1 MSAKYMYRLSDEN
14 PDLQKHIGCMN
25 GIFQLFDRN
34 HILGGSRRATS
45 QNQKKLPSGQNG
57 NHGNGIQP
65 KGAPQKKTTE
75 KRAKA
80 LKEKHRTSTESS
92 RTSFSSSSCSSSIS
106 SLECSKASQMEP
118 SSFSQSVA
126 PENHARNSHTYK
138 PNASLQSSQQ
148 SLDLRDVV
156 KDSINREP
164 RGLSVKTATTG
175 EARGQTL
182 KYIDSP
188 RPLHYLNSINPK
200 DPGPRESFRVL
211 HKLRESPY
219 KSSEGKSNFLTGGL
233 KDARRFSYDGW
244 ESRDTLKSTIKLKE
258 LPRLS
263 LDSRAGSVRGSNP
276 EMKSNFLSRDLGRDD
291 LNSNSFLNNQ
301 QDPGSNKRPSSVVA
315 KLMGLEALPDPMSTS
330 GNQTTQIKTHLD
342 EENKFL
348 GSSRTTDLDKQNR
361 ISGSPRNLH
370 KEPTSPSQRN
380 AASDKKL
387 TASLKFPIEPAPWRQ
402 PDGSRGSQAPA
413 QKNRVTLTKVP
424 SSSLSVYGEIEK
436 RLAQLEFQKSGKD
449 LRALKQILEAMQKTN
464 EILETRKED
473 SSFETRRSIISS
485 LDQGSKLANLRDL
498 QSNSPISVSTKG
510 TTSPKSF
517 KSSIVIMKPAKL
529 IGKTINSVSAINA
542 TDSSSGIHR
551 LRVATPEDGR
561 KESVD
566 KQAAKDVSPRIKN
579 LTDHSNKP
587 LHRNPM
593 DKNAGA
599 RSIRLAQPSKEIR
612 STTREATNS
621 GKRSETMN
629 LRQQQKK
636 LGFEKQSRPA
646 TASLESNRRRRQPSK
661 QPTDSCSPHQKPR
674 AKSLNLQPSDYELSD
689 ISDLRDSSHHSDA
702 VSLQSESNISLASQY
717 DDEVSSNDRS
727 NKINKTFIQQAHLRQ
742 RNLVERSIK
751 GTSIPEPRPASS
763 EQPSPVSVLDAA
775 FYGDEL
781 PSPIKKIS
789 IAFKDDEA
797 LKSDGV
803 EWIPIDED
811 YSFNSMNSSL
821 HSMINQK
828 NVQNLKPLIQN
839 LKEMLS
845 THKEYITDET
855 TPFYNHA
862 NPDHEYIS
870 QIYLASG
877 LHKDFESGLRTIYLH
892 PTGTPINPDIFHALE
907 QAKASS
913 GHFNDDH
920 NGKRIS
926 LSETHAKIQRKLL
939 FDVVNELLVHK
950 LLSENSSK
958 QWLSSKMLAGKG
970 QKGQQLLGDLCSEI
984 DRLQCLHYLLDDE
997 DDNSRSIQW
1006 EDLMHESIHW
1016 TACHDEIQG
1025 IVLAVE
1031 RLIFKDLITEVI
1043 NSEMIGR
1050 QGRLAGHHRQLFPK

>member
-1 MSAKYMYRLSDEN
+1 MSAKYMYKLSDEN
-14 PDLQKHIGCMN
+14 PDLQKQIGCMN
-25 GIFQLFDRN
+25 GIFQLFDR
-34 HILGGSRRATS
+34 HHFLGGSRRTAS
-45 QNQKKLPSGQNG
+45 QNQKRLPSGQYG

-75 KRAKA
+75 KKARA

-106 SLECSKASQMEP
+106 SLECSRASQMEP
-118 SSFSQSVA
+118 SSFSQSAA
-126 PENHARNSHTYK
+126 PENHARNSHTYR
-138 PNASLQSSQQ
+138 PNASLQSRQQ

-156 KDSINREP
+156 KDSINREA

-182 KYIDSP
+182 KFIDSP
-188 RPLHYLNSINPK
+188 RPLHYLNSVNPK

-211 HKLRESPY
+211 HKLRESPS
-219 KSSEGKSNFLTGGL
+219 KSSEGKSNSLTGGL
-233 KDARRFSYDGW
+233 KDARRFSYDGR

-276 EMKSNFLSRDLGRDD
+276 EMKSNFLSRDLGRDEV
-291 LNSNSFLNNQ
+291 NSNSFLNNQ
-301 QDPGSNKRPSSVVA
+301 QEPESNKRPSSVVA
-315 KLMGLEALPDPMSTS
+315 KLMGLEALPDPVSTS
-330 GNQTTQIKTHLD
+330 ENQTAQIKTQLD
-342 EENKFL
+342 EDKFL

-380 AASDKKL
+380 AATAKKL
-387 TASLKFPIEPAPWRQ
+387 TATSRFPIEPAPWRQ

-413 QKNRVTLTKVP
+413 QKNQATLAKVP

-436 RLAQLEFQKSGKD
+436 RLAQLQFQKSGKD
-449 LRALKQILEAMQKTN
+449 LRALKQILEAMQKTK
-464 EILETRKED
+464 EIFETRKED
-473 SSFETRRSIISS
+473 SRFENRTSIISS
-485 LDQGSKLANLRDL
+485 LDQSSKLAKLQEL
-498 QSNSPISVSTKG
+498 QSNSPISVPPKG

-529 IGKTINSVSAINA
+529 IGKAINPVSAINS
-542 TDSSSGIHR
+542 TDSSSGIQR
-551 LRVATPEDGR
+551 LRVATPENSR

-566 KQAAKDVSPRIKN
+566 KQAAKDVSPRIKT

-587 LHRNPM
+587 LHRYPM

-621 GKRSETMN
+621 GKRSEIMN

-636 LGFEKQSRPA
+636 LGFEKQSCPA
-646 TASLESNRRRRQPSK
+646 TASSESNRRRRQPGK

-689 ISDLRDSSHHSDA
+689 ISDLRDSSHQSDA
-702 VSLQSESNISLASQY
+702 VSESNTSLASQY
-717 DDEVSSNDRS
+717 DDEVLSIDRS
-727 NKINKTFIQQAHLRQ
+727 NKINKTFTQQAHLRQ
-742 RNLVERSIK
+742 RNLVERSTK
-751 GTSIPEPRPASS
+751 DSSIPEPRPASS

-797 LKSDGV
+797 LQSDGV
-803 EWIPIDED
+803 EWIPVDEN

-821 HSMINQK
+821 YSMFNQK
-828 NVQNLKPLIQN
+828 NGKSSRPLIQN

-845 THKEYITDET
+845 TYEKYITDET
-855 TPFYNHA
+855 IPFYNHA
-862 NPDHEYIS
+862 NPDHQYIS

-877 LHKDFESGLRTIYLH
+877 LHKDFESGLRTINLY
-892 PTGTPINPDIFHALE
+892 PTSTPINPDIFHGLE

-920 NGKRIS
+920 YGKKIS
-926 LSETHAKIQRKLL
+926 LSEAHAKIQRKLL
-939 FDVVNELLVHK
+939 FDVVNEILVHK

-970 QKGQQLLGDLCSEI
+970 QKGQKLLGDLCSEI

-1006 EDLMHESIHW
+1006 EDLVHESIHW

-1050 QGRLAGHHRQLFPK
+1050 QGRLAGHRRQLFPK